1 MTTTLLFSAGLIL
14 VFFFCATQPRPPGLH
29 LTFTIHQMGFKI
41 YRAKD
46 EDLINGCLQRDSAA
60 QKQLYDRFAPK
71 MYSIC
76 YRYVRNSM
84 EAEDILVTAFMKVFD
99 KIEQFKSEGSFE
111 GWIRR
116 IVVNEAL
123 TQLRKNRTMYL
134 ETDIEQA
141 DREPDYD
148 QLSDH
153 LEAED
158 LLNMIQELPAGYRVV
173 FNMYAIDGYSHK
185 EIAEQLGISENT
197 SKSQLSRAR
206 TYLQKLL
213 VDQQWISNKKM
224 SNDESAT

>member
-1 MTTTLLFSAGLIL
+1 MEL
-14 VFFFCATQPRPPGLH
+14 
-29 LTFTIHQMGFKI
+29 KI
-41 YRAKD
+41 YRAK
-46 EDLINGCLQRDSAA
+46 EEALIQGCMQRERVA
-60 QKQLYDRFAPK
+60 QKHLYEFYSSK
-71 MYSIC
+71 MYAIC
-76 YRYVRNSM
+76 YRYVRNPM
-84 EAEDILVTAFMKVFD
+84 EAEDILVMAFTKVFD

-123 TQLRKNRTMYL
+123 THLRRNRTMYL
-134 ETDIEQA
+134 ETELEKA
-141 DREPDYD
+141 DREPDYN

-158 LLNMIQELPAGYRVV
+158 LMNMIQEMPAGYRVV

-185 EIAEQLGISENT
+185 EIAEALGISENT

-206 TYLQKLL
+206 TYLQKVL
-213 VDQQWISNKKM
+213 VEQDWMSKQKL